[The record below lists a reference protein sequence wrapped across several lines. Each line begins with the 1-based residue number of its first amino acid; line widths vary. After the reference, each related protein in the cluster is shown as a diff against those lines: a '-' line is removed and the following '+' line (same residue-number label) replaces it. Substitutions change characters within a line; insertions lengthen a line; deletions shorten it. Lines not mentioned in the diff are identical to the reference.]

1 MFRILAA
8 IVLLLFLVMPV
19 GAEPTPRQITVLLN
33 SADDAQQRCFQ
44 AFQSQLVTLSKPVEI
59 IQQGSATDPPTGE
72 LVVAVGTRACL
83 SALASQPKV
92 PVVCTLVPRLAVA
105 EALSKSP
112 GQATALYL
120 DQPFERQLNLLEQIL
135 PHAREVGFIAGPTS
149 QGVEPEL
156 AQALRDKG
164 LRLHSQPYHSGDN
177 IVSVLQRF
185 DHIDVVLAYP
195 DPVVFSAENIYPLLL
210 TTYHQNIPTLGFSSA
225 FVDAGA
231 LAAVFSTPEQLGAQ
245 TAEIVAQCIAT
256 GQWPRPHYPRQF
268 TVRTNAQVAKS
279 LRLTL
284 PSEQDLQRRLTALE
298 QRP

>member
-1 MFRILAA
+1 MFRVLAA

-19 GAEPTPRQITVLLN
+19 GAEPTPRQIMVLLN
-33 SADDAQQRCFQ
+33 AADDAQQRFFQ
-44 AFQSQLVTLSKPVEI
+44 AFQSHRVALGKPVEI
-59 IQQGSATDPPTGE
+59 IQQGGITAAPTGD

-83 SALASQPKV
+83 SLLESQSKV

-105 EALSKSP
+105 EALSTYS

-120 DQPFERQLNLLEQIL
+120 DQPFQRQLNLLEQIL
-135 PHAREVGFIAGPTS
+135 PHAREVGFVAGPTS
-149 QGVEPEL
+149 QKVEPEL
-156 AQALRDKG
+156 ATALQGKG
-164 LRLHSQPYHSGDN
+164 LRLHSLPYHRGDN

-185 DHIDVVLAYP
+185 DPIDVMLAYP

-231 LAAVFSTPEQLGAQ
+231 LAAVFSTPEQLGVQ
-245 TAEIVAQCIAT
+245 TAETVAQWLTT
-256 GQWPRPHYPRQF
+256 GQWPRPQHPRQF

-279 LRLTL
+279 LRLAI
-284 PSEQDLQRRLTALE
+284 PSEQELQRQLTALE
-298 QRP
+298 KLP